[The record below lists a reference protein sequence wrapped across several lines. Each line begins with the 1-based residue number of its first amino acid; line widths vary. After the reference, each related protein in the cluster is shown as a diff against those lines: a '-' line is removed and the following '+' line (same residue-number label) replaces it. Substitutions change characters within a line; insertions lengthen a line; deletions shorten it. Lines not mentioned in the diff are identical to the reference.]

1 MEELT
6 MLLNNVSDSYFD
18 FVDSV
23 LDYAGRKKER
33 LQAVLT
39 FIKSNPSAK
48 SSDIIEFVSNQADFF
63 EDSAMIKIG

>member
-18 FVDSV
+18 FVDSI

-33 LQAVLT
+33 LQVVLE
-39 FIKSNPSAK
+39 FVKSNPSAK
-48 SSDIIEFVSNQADFF
+48 TSDIIEFVSNQADFF
-63 EDSAMIKIG
+63 EDSAQVKIG

>member
-18 FVDSV
+18 FVDSI

-33 LQAVLT
+33 LQVVLE
-39 FIKSNPSAK
+39 FVKSNPSAK
-48 SSDIIEFVSNQADFF
+48 TSDIIEFVSNRVY
-63 EDSAMIKIG
+63 

>member
-18 FVDSV
+18 FVDSI

-33 LQAVLT
+33 LQVVLE
-39 FIKSNPSAK
+39 FVKSNPSAK
-48 SSDIIEFVSNQADFF
+48 TSDIIEFVSNQADFF
-63 EDSAMIKIG
+63 EDSARVKIG